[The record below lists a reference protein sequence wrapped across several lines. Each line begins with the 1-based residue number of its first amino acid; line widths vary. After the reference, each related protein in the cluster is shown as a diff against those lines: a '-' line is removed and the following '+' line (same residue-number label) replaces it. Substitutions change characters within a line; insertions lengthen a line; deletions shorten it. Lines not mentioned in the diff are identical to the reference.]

1 MTTVLRKPFAE
12 NAETNAEMANYAG
25 FQSGKNAY
33 TTALRGQNDNTDYTG
48 NMGNIDSPNLPNS
61 PIISPKVNG

>member
-1 MTTVLRKPFAE
+1 MRKPFAE

>member
-1 MTTVLRKPFAE
+1 
-12 NAETNAEMANYAG
+12 MANYAG
-25 FQSGKNAY
+25 FQSVKNAY
-33 TTALRGQNDNTDYTG
+33 TTVSRGQNDNTDYTG

>member
-1 MTTVLRKPFAE
+1 MRKPFAE

-33 TTALRGQNDNTDYTG
+33 TTVSRGQNDNTDYTG